1 MCGPSVPRGKGMQ
14 TQHLCLAVLYLGA
27 LSLLPHCVPA
37 VALEGER
44 VAADQ
49 LLMITWKRDKV
60 SDLPEVTQPSGRVVF
75 PCAAAVAVRAHV
87 GQETL
92 NL

>member
-1 MCGPSVPRGKGMQ
+1 M
-14 TQHLCLAVLYLGA
+14 
-27 LSLLPHCVPA
+27 
-37 VALEGER
+37 ALEGER

-60 SDLPEVTQPSGRVVF
+60 SDLPEVTQPSGHVVF

>member
-1 MCGPSVPRGKGMQ
+1 MALRFPGERSCRHSTCVW
-14 TQHLCLAVLYLGA
+14 LWLYLGA

-60 SDLPEVTQPSGRVVF
+60 SDLPEVTQPSGHVVF